1 MKMNDIVNESQ
12 ETDNAARKLAAI
24 GRVLMDRAVTTK
36 DDALSN
42 TMAKFGDA
50 LTHYGTTWGPRNP
63 QELMK
68 KTGVSAEVLK
78 KLLAYGESELKKGGD
93 VAKGGAAV
101 DDEPEDDFDSP
112 SDDDIDAK
120 AVAMSQGKY

>member
-1 MKMNDIVNESQ
+1 
-12 ETDNAARKLAAI
+12 
-24 GRVLMDRAVTTK
+24 
-36 DDALSN
+36 
-42 TMAKFGDA
+42 
-50 LTHYGTTWGPRNP
+50 
-63 QELMK
+63 MK